1 MSVQQVEFGM
11 QVSAGQLL
19 ERAGC
24 NGMLTPSFGSASD
37 ESGSFGLVSDRS
49 DRTRWRAQ

>member
-11 QVSAGQLL
+11 QRSAGQLL

-24 NGMLTPSFGSASD
+24 NEMLTLSLGVVID
-37 ESGSFGLVSDRS
+37 ESDSFGLVSDHS
-49 DRTRWRAQ
+49 EWSRWRAR